1 MLLGDFMSKL
11 SNVITMLQLLQTGR
25 KYSISELSNILEVS
39 ERMIRVYKEDLEKAG
54 IYIDTIMGPYGGYV
68 LNQSVRIPVRKFKMK
83 DAKLLDK
90 YISLETDKEI
100 KEKLVLLQDKIKGV
114 YIGSKQEAKEL
125 NLQEETGKKYNIL
138 TRAIKEKRKVKILY
152 YSYGKGENE
161 RIIDPAEM
169 FLFHDGWYC
178 AAFCEKKQDIR
189 HFELKRI
196 IKYELLEEKYE

>member
-1 MLLGDFMSKL
+1 MSKV
-11 SNVITMLQLLQTGR
+11 SNVITMLELLQTGK
-25 KYSISELSNILEVS
+25 KYSINELSNKLEVS

-68 LNQSVRIPVRKFKMK
+68 LNQRVRTSIRKFKLK
-83 DAKLLDK
+83 DAELLNT
-90 YISLETDKEI
+90 YITQEKDEKKKEELI
-100 KEKLVLLQDKIKGV
+100 ILQDKIKGV
-114 YIGSKQEAKEL
+114 YIGSKQEEQEL
-125 NLQEETGKKYNIL
+125 NLKDENGKKYNLL

-161 RIIDPAEM
+161 RIIDPIEM
-169 FLFHDGWYC
+169 FLFQEGWYC

-196 IKYELLEEKYE
+196 IKYELLNEKYE

>member
-1 MLLGDFMSKL
+1 MSKV
-11 SNVITMLQLLQTGR
+11 SNVITMLELLQTGK
-25 KYSISELSNILEVS
+25 KYSINELSNKLEVS

-68 LNQSVRIPVRKFKMK
+68 LNQRVRTPIRKFKLK
-83 DAKLLDK
+83 DAELLNT
-90 YISLETDKEI
+90 YITQEKDEKKKEELI
-100 KEKLVLLQDKIKGV
+100 ILQDKIKGI
-114 YIGSKQEAKEL
+114 YIGSKQEEQEL
-125 NLQEETGKKYNIL
+125 NLKDENGKKYNLL

-161 RIIDPAEM
+161 RIIDPIEM
-169 FLFHDGWYC
+169 FLFQEGWYC

-196 IKYELLEEKYE
+196 IKYELLNEKYE

>member
-1 MLLGDFMSKL
+1 MSKV
-11 SNVITMLQLLQTGR
+11 SNVITMLELLQTGK
-25 KYSISELSNILEVS
+25 KYSINELSNKLEVS

-68 LNQSVRIPVRKFKMK
+68 LNQRVRTPIRKFKLK
-83 DAKLLDK
+83 DAELLNT
-90 YISLETDKEI
+90 YITQEKDEKKKEELI
-100 KEKLVLLQDKIKGV
+100 ILQDKIKGV
-114 YIGSKQEAKEL
+114 YIGSKQEEQEL
-125 NLQEETGKKYNIL
+125 NLKDETGKKYNLL

-161 RIIDPAEM
+161 RIIDPIEM
-169 FLFHDGWYC
+169 FLFQEGWYC

-196 IKYELLEEKYE
+196 IKYELLNEKYE

>member
-1 MLLGDFMSKL
+1 MSKV
-11 SNVITMLQLLQTGR
+11 SNVITMLGLLQTGK
-25 KYSISELSNILEVS
+25 KYSINELSNKLEVS

-68 LNQSVRIPVRKFKMK
+68 LNQSVRMPVRKFKLK
-83 DAKLLDK
+83 DAKLLDE
-90 YISLETDKEI
+90 YITSEKDKKKREELI
-100 KEKLVLLQDKIKGV
+100 ILQDKIRGV
-114 YIGSKQEAKEL
+114 YSGSKQEENEL
-125 NLQEETGKKYNIL
+125 NLKEENGKKYNLL
-138 TRAIKEKRKVKILY
+138 TKAIREKRKVKILY

-169 FLFHDGWYC
+169 FLFQDGWYC

-196 IKYELLEEKYE
+196 IKYELLNEKYE

>member
-1 MLLGDFMSKL
+1 MSKI
-11 SNVITMLQLLQTGR
+11 SNVLTFLTLLQSGR
-25 KYSISELSNILEVS
+25 KYSISELAQELEVS

-68 LNQSVRIPVRKFKMK
+68 LNQSIRLPMRKFKSK
-83 DAKLLDK
+83 DAELLDK
-90 YISLETDKEI
+90 YIQQEQDLTLKNE
-100 KEKLVLLQDKIKGV
+100 LVSLQDKIKGV

-125 NLQEETGKKYNIL
+125 NLKDENHKKFNIL

-161 RIIDPAEM
+161 RVIDPAEM
-169 FLFHDGWYC
+169 FLFQDGWYC

-196 IKYELLEEKYE
+196 VKYELLDEKYE

>member
-1 MLLGDFMSKL
+1 MSKV
-11 SNVITMLQLLQTGR
+11 SNVITMLELLQSGR
-25 KYSISELSNILEVS
+25 KYSISELSNKLEVS

-68 LNQSVRIPVRKFKMK
+68 LNQSIRIPIRKFKVK
-83 DAKLLDK
+83 DAELLDK
-90 YISLETDKEI
+90 YIKEEKDKDI
-100 KEKLVLLQDKIKGV
+100 KEKLILLQDKIKGV
-114 YIGSKQEAKEL
+114 YIGSKQEEKEL
-125 NLQEETGKKYNIL
+125 NLKDETAKKYNAL

-161 RIIDPAEM
+161 RVIDPAEM
-169 FLFHDGWYC
+169 FLFQNGWCC
-178 AAFCEKKQDIR
+178 AAFCERKQDMR